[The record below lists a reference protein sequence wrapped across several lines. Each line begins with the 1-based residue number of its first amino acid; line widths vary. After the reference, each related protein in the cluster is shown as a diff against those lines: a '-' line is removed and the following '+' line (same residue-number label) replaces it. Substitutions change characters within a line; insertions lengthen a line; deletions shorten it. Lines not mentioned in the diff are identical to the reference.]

1 MAFPPRETTG
11 RSALMAWVGG
21 GVKFPRT
28 VRAGAQVRGAV
39 VSDANLSPP
48 PSLSFSGPSSTSSLD
63 TGLLVQAG
71 QGVPVPFVPFGC
83 AVRRSRALSSSCA
96 DCEGFRRER
105 GGPTPAEVQRA
116 SRLLSSSLPR
126 ISRGGWGRCGVSPL
140 ILVSPSSF
148 VSHLTPTTRFFSK
161 WATFFVFVY
170 CWVVHISF
178 HQRANKTLFP
188 SFRRPVRAPDAF
200 AIEGMA
206 GIMVPIL
213 FQWTLFLIGASAF
226 ICTADLPTNCS
237 SGQRSN
243 KKTKVLA
250 AHAGARLF
258 HMISSREPCLDFLCR
273 DINCS
278 YTLVAKGTTP
288 PLVGQTALQESQLH
302 NYEKGLCYFSSR
314 FVGGPSGML
323 PTLSPGSAGCEHWK
337 INKWN

>member
-1 MAFPPRETTG
+1 
-11 RSALMAWVGG
+11 MAWVGG

-48 PSLSFSGPSSTSSLD
+48 PPFPSLD
-63 TGLLVQAG
+63 PLL
-71 QGVPVPFVPFGC
+71 PPLWT
-83 AVRRSRALSSSCA
+83 RASSCRQ
-96 DCEGFRRER
+96 GRGYRFRLCLLGAPCDAAELSLRRVRTARDSAEKG

-161 WATFFVFVY
+161 WAAFFVFVY

-237 SGQRSN
+237 TGQRSN

-323 PTLSPGSAGCEHWK
+323 PTLSPGSAGCEQWK

>member
-1 MAFPPRETTG
+1 
-11 RSALMAWVGG
+11 MAWVGG

-48 PSLSFSGPSSTSSLD
+48 PFPSPDPLLPPLWTRASSCRQGRGYRFRLC
-63 TGLLVQAG
+63 LLGA
-71 QGVPVPFVPFGC
+71 PC
-83 AVRRSRALSSSCA
+83 DAAELSSSCA

-161 WATFFVFVY
+161 WAAFFVFVY

-237 SGQRSN
+237 TGQRSN
-243 KKTKVLA
+243 KK
-250 AHAGARLF
+250 
-258 HMISSREPCLDFLCR
+258 
-273 DINCS
+273 N
-278 YTLVAKGTTP
+278 
-288 PLVGQTALQESQLH
+288 
-302 NYEKGLCYFSSR
+302 
-314 FVGGPSGML
+314 
-323 PTLSPGSAGCEHWK
+323 
-337 INKWN
+337 